1 MSGINGI
8 FVTGTDTEV
17 GKTHIS
23 AGLLHW
29 LGQRGVRAAGYKP
42 VAAGMGPNAEGVW
55 TNEDGAL
62 LQRHSPVPVSVAQVG
77 PCQVRTACAPHIA
90 AALEQRPIDRAAL
103 LQGAQALAAQADV
116 LVVEGAGGLCIPLG
130 PDWDS
135 ADLMADLAL
144 PVVLVVGLRL
154 GCLNHAILT
163 AEAVA
168 ARGLRLVGWVGN
180 TINPA
185 MPHLSDNVRTLT
197 DDLQRRHQVPCWG
210 IVPHL
215 TPPDAASIARF
226 FHADVLQAHFGP
238 LHAQAVSS
246 V

>member
-1 MSGINGI
+1 MWKELMAAWGADSYTEPAAKEQA
-8 FVTGTDTEV
+8 FVIE
-17 GKTHIS
+17 
-23 AGLLHW
+23 L
-29 LGQRGVRAAGYKP
+29 R
-42 VAAGMGPNAEGVW
+42 
-55 TNEDGAL
+55 
-62 LQRHSPVPVSVAQVG
+62 
-77 PCQVRTACAPHIA
+77 
-90 AALEQRPIDRAAL
+90 
-103 LQGAQALAAQADV
+103 
-116 LVVEGAGGLCIPLG
+116 
-130 PDWDS
+130 

-163 AEAVA
+163 AEAVV

-180 TINPA
+180 TTDPA

-197 DDLQRRHQVPCWG
+197 HELQRRHQVPCWG

-215 TPPDAASIARF
+215 SPPDAASIARF